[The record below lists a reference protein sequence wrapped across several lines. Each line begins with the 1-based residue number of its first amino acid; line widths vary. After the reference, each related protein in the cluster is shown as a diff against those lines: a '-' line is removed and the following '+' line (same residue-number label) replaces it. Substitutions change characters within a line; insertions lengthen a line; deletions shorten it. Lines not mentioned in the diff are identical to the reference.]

1 MASVEGEEFSAEVV
15 ARVLEMAEHEV
26 LRALIAGLSAEHR
39 LVRFTSLRRV
49 GEQRLSQYRLRPY
62 LFQAY
67 LHQRLDEAERAH
79 PHEEVGVALEGLH
92 AAVPRALT
100 LEVDTYQSWAGE
112 WYDLANP
119 QWFGVA
125 AVAPQLARHFQE
137 AGFPGKEMGYLQ
149 QASERAWFLGAIV
162 ARGAPPSSSL
172 ARSQLPALAHC
183 TGSNRTHNNMAE
195 SCQREPI

>member
-62 LFQAY
+62 LFQEY

-112 WYDLANP
+112 WYDLASP
-119 QWFGVA
+119 Q
-125 AVAPQLARHFQE
+125 
-137 AGFPGKEMGYLQ
+137 
-149 QASERAWFLGAIV
+149 
-162 ARGAPPSSSL
+162 
-172 ARSQLPALAHC
+172 
-183 TGSNRTHNNMAE
+183 
-195 SCQREPI
+195 